1 VNIVPPGP
9 AIRARICRSKEHIR
23 AVQSPLPFFPEQAS
37 NFAGHVDALFSYILV
52 TAIFFTVLVT
62 LLAIFAAIR
71 YRRKSPSEIGA
82 EIEGN
87 TPLEIGWTL
96 IPLILA
102 LGMFAWGAVIYV
114 NYRTAPKDT
123 LDIYVIGKQWMWKLQ
138 QPNGRKE
145 INELH
150 IPVNR
155 DIKLIMGS
163 EDVIHDF
170 YVPAFRVKMDVVP
183 GRYNTMWF
191 RPTKI
196 GKYHFFCSQYCGTNH
211 ALMGGWVTVMDP
223 AEYAAWLSDEG
234 GDVNPVSAGEKLF
247 TQLACTTCHVANGTG
262 RGPSLN
268 GVYGAKVLLAD
279 GSTVIADDGYIRESI
294 LQPKAKIVAGYQPV
308 MPTFQ
313 GLVTEEQILNLTA
326 YIKSLQTQPVPAK
339 GAGVAPATSGK
350 K

>member
-1 VNIVPPGP
+1 VQ
-9 AIRARICRSKEHIR
+9 S
-23 AVQSPLPFFPEQAS
+23 QSPLPVFPDQAS
-37 NFAGHVDALFSYILV
+37 NFAGNVDALFSFVLL
-52 TAIFFTVLVT
+52 TTLFFAVLVT
-62 LLAIFAAIR
+62 LLIIFAAFK
-71 YRRKSPSEIGA
+71 YRRRSEKEVGDDVH
-82 EIEGN
+82 GN
-87 TPLEIGWTL
+87 MALEIGWTVVPLL
-96 IPLILA
+96 IAIVI
-102 LGMFAWGAVIYV
+102 FAWGAVLYV
-114 NYRTAPKDT
+114 NYRVAPKDT

-150 IPVNR
+150 LPVGR
-155 DIKLIMGS
+155 DVKLILGS
-163 EDVIHDF
+163 EDVIHNF

-191 RPTKI
+191 RPTKT

-211 ALMGGWVTVMDP
+211 AVMGGWVTVMDP
-223 AEYAAWLSDEG
+223 AEYAAWLSGES

-247 TQLACTTCHVANGTG
+247 SQLACVTCHLANGTG
-262 RGPSLN
+262 RAPSLN

-279 GSTVIADDGYIRESI
+279 GSIVVADEAYIRESI

-326 YIKSLQTQPVPAK
+326 YIKSLQSQPVPAK
-339 GAGVAPATSGK
+339 GAGIAPPSVAGK

>member
-1 VNIVPPGP
+1 
-9 AIRARICRSKEHIR
+9 
-23 AVQSPLPFFPEQAS
+23 VQSPLPFFPEQAS
-37 NFAGHVDALFSYILV
+37 NFAGNVDALFSYILV
-52 TAIFFTVLVT
+52 TAIFFTVLVS
-62 LLAIFAAIR
+62 LLAIFAAFR
-71 YRRKSPSEIGA
+71 YRRKNAGDIGA
-82 EIEGN
+82 EIHGN
-87 TPLEIGWTL
+87 TALEIGWTL

-155 DIKLIMGS
+155 NIKLILGS
-163 EDVIHDF
+163 EDVIHNF

-191 RPTKI
+191 RPTKV

-211 ALMGGWVTVMDP
+211 ALMGGWVIVQDP
-223 AEYAAWLSDEG
+223 AEYAAWLSGES
-234 GDVNPVSAGEKLF
+234 GDVSPGSAGEKLF
-247 TQLACTTCHVANGTG
+247 TQLACTTCHVSNGTG

-279 GSTVIADDGYIRESI
+279 GSTVTADESYIRESI

-339 GAGVAPATSGK
+339 GAGVAPATLGK